1 MKVGQRP
8 SPVEVG
14 REPFINQRQWRRR
27 RRQQLESLYGL
38 LSVDYMRRA
47 VPGSV
52 FLGGHGSA
60 YGRHALLHPHLLHRG
75 VVQRRTSPGRSEDVD
90 ARDLRRGSRGQTPTT
105 TTRPG
110 AVGSEVASGQREGL
124 NHSL

>member
-14 REPFINQRQWRRR
+14 REPFINQRQQRRR
-27 RRQQLESLYGL
+27 RRQQQLESLYGL

-60 YGRHALLHPHLLHRG
+60 YGRHALLTLTCFTVVSCNGARVQAEARMSTLGTYAEARVGRLQPLLQG
-75 VVQRRTSPGRSEDVD
+75 LGR
-90 ARDLRRGSRGQTPTT
+90 
-105 TTRPG
+105 
-110 AVGSEVASGQREGL
+110 
-124 NHSL
+124 

>member
-14 REPFINQRQWRRR
+14 REPFINQRQQWRRR
-27 RRQQLESLYGL
+27 QLESLYGL
-38 LSVDYMRRA
+38 LSVGCIRRA

-60 YGRHALLHPHLLHRG
+60 YGRHALLTLTSFT
-75 VVQRRTSPGRSEDVD
+75 VVSCNGARVQAEARMSTPG
-90 ARDLRRGSRGQTPTT
+90 T
-105 TTRPG
+105 
-110 AVGSEVASGQREGL
+110 
-124 NHSL
+124 